1 MMMGLSAVANPRY
14 DVPFEALRELG
25 RETTDAAVVDLL
37 GNANWR
43 PQVMGAWL
51 AAGRTKRVGP
61 ALLESLEASRGS
73 LTVPSLAT
81 VALYGLGAAAVPSLQ
96 VYLRFDLEGRWGAAS
111 FVAAVLERLQAAP
124 DDVDIE
130 DRDRIYLDEM
140 LAVAQCLDYRLQRSA
155 QVSGSAMSHSRRKLR
170 DVLDAFNAGH

>member
-1 MMMGLSAVANPRY
+1 MSRGRDLTELERRCVLPYYRMMMALSAVTNPRY
-14 DVPFEALRELG
+14 DVPFEELRELG
-25 RETTDAAVVDLL
+25 RRTTDGEVLELL
-37 GNANWR
+37 GNVNWR

-73 LTVPSLAT
+73 LTAPPLAT
-81 VALYGLGAAAVPSLQ
+81 VALHGLGAAAVPSLQ
-96 VYLRFDLEGRWGAAS
+96 VYLRLDLEGRWGAAS

-130 DRDRIYLDEM
+130 DRDRIYLDGM
-140 LAVAQCLDYRLQRSA
+140 LAIAQR
-155 QVSGSAMSHSRRKLR
+155 
-170 DVLDAFNAGH
+170 LDADYNARPR